1 MHVTRPNEPDAA
13 KAEGVADLIRE
24 ATRGDQGAWR
34 GLVGLYAPRVF
45 ALARSRLR
53 SPELAEEITQ
63 SVFVTVA
70 AKLTRG
76 AYAEQGKFESWLFRI
91 AMNRI
96 RDEGRRSRRRGLAS
110 QSDGLADAAVLPEWP
125 GGDGG
130 TLQRLRRAVERLSEA
145 DREVVELRHHACM
158 SFREMSELLGE
169 PIGTLLARHHRALRK
184 LKELMGGSE
193 GQSGDE

>member
-13 KAEGVADLIRE
+13 TAAAVADLVRE

-34 GLVGLYAPRVF
+34 ELVGLYAPRVF

-70 AKLTRG
+70 AKMTRG
-76 AYAEQGKFESWLFRI
+76 AYAEHGKFESWLFRI

-96 RDEGRRSRRRGLAS
+96 RDEGRRARRRGSSSRPGEMMGLAFV
-110 QSDGLADAAVLPEWP
+110 SDGP
-125 GGDGG
+125 GVQAS
-130 TLQRLRRAVERLSEA
+130 TLGRLRMAVERLSEP

-158 SFREMSELLGE
+158 SFREMSDLLGE

-184 LKELMGGSE
+184 LKELMGEVE
-193 GQSGDE
+193 GQQGDE